1 LPELIKLMNRKLIIK
16 AVLLNSC
23 VVIGSVILGL
33 IIINAFARH
42 LFNLNVEDYLFLIAS
57 AAGLPVSFFVYKKAV
72 SKKTL
77 HAATVYLLTQVTVG
91 LIILVLFLL
100 LFLAIKIYCANS
112 PCRIIPFL

>member
-1 LPELIKLMNRKLIIK
+1 MNRKLIIK

-23 VVIGSVILGL
+23 IVVFLIILGL
-33 IIINAFARH
+33 IIIGAFASQI
-42 LFNLNVEDYLFLIAS
+42 FNFNVEDYLFVIAF

-72 SKKTL
+72 SKKIL
-77 HAATVYLLTQVTVG
+77 HAAVVYLLTQVSVG

-100 LFLAIKIYCANS
+100 LFLAIKIYCAYS